1 MFNPG
6 DPHPVRVSTENIFGT
21 VSLIFW
27 SATIIVT
34 VTYVWL
40 VMRADDLPP
49 KRRFPATVASMSDDD
64 EWTPGDVTGMIANP
78 FYAINIDEGLAVP
91 HEPLISED
99 DWIKANIRLIEELGA
114 EPYLRNLL
122 SVLKGNYPRGS

>member
-1 MFNPG
+1 MSEDGPRERDG
-6 DPHPVRVSTENIFGT
+6 GALRRCH
-21 VSLIFW
+21 
-27 SATIIVT
+27 
-34 VTYVWL
+34 
-40 VMRADDLPP
+40 P
-49 KRRFPATVASMSDDD
+49 KRRFPATVAGMSDDH
-64 EWTPGDVTGMIANP
+64 EWTPGDVTSMIANP

-99 DWIKANIRLIEELGA
+99 NWVKANVRLIEELGA